1 MSGGKASGMQS
12 KDKAAEDTA
21 ASIHVYKFKEPQK
34 ALILYPSFDETVS
47 YAKDDFEAVGR
58 LSRPELQ
65 ELAKEYNVKAT
76 QTNVKILADLRALVE
91 EDTMEEEEEKGPH
104 FLRLGKVAFPPPS
117 GLNVNMMPFIFGDR
131 TSLPP
136 ELQAYYG
143 LTQLCYI
150 KNPQLVPLCPDG
162 DPEILNPTRWMKVT
176 SDNPTGTVCY
186 LSVQECEVE
195 AEGCQRR
202 EGAHTE
208 GGASI
213 SCDPQMDVEAGGALP
228 DKSTY
233 VEKKSRTKT
242 YGYGAEY
249 DSEWGGGK
257 QVDGCLF
264 GGIYLASTVA
274 STTRVWNARVDD
286 TKLIGPLGDVVSP
299 KLLIILLQIIVQ

>member
-1 MSGGKASGMQS
+1 MQS

-117 GLNVNMMPFIFGDR
+117 GLNVNMMPFIFGDKN
-131 TSLPP
+131 SLPP
-136 ELQAYYG
+136 ELQGYFD
-143 LTQLCYI
+143 LTMLCSVS
-150 KNPQLVPLCPDG
+150 NRWVSLCPGG
-162 DPEILNPTRWMKVT
+162 DSPEQSYMRVT
-176 SDNPTGTVCY
+176 SGDSVSASTPFLVSCNTGTICY
-186 LSVQECEVE
+186 LTVQESEVKQN
-195 AEGCQRR
+195 ACQRR
-202 EGAHTE
+202 PGAHTE

-213 SCDPQMDVEAGGALP
+213 YPDMHQEAGGTL
-228 DKSTY
+228 KVCEHTF
-233 VEKKSRTKT
+233 T